1 MKHVRNTLSKFK
13 AAKHEKHIKEEK
25 EKHNNGNYSAQKKD
39 DK

>member
-1 MKHVRNTLSKFK
+1 MKRVRNTLSKFK

-25 EKHNNGNYSAQKKD
+25 EKHNNGNHFGQKKD